1 MTDQYIIGIYPV
13 LEALR
18 IGKDIDTLYIRQKLG
33 GENTEEI
40 ISLAREMQIPV
51 HRVPPEKINR
61 MVKGNHQGIV
71 AVMSQV
77 VYSDVSEVVSGV
89 FEAGRD
95 PFIVI
100 LDGITDVRNF
110 GAIARSA
117 ECAGADCIVFADK
130 NAAPVNSISMKASAG
145 ALSVIPVARVKSL
158 VNTAKQ
164 LKDMGLNIAGVTEK
178 GNCSYHRYNYRQPLA
193 LVLGAEDE
201 GISPTLLHQCADT
214 IAIPM
219 KGKIQSLNVSVA
231 AGIVFFE
238 AMKSRNSL

>member
-1 MTDQYIIGIYPV
+1 MTDQYIIGTYPV

-18 IGKDIDTLYIRQKLG
+18 SGGEIDTLYIRQKHG
-33 GENTEEI
+33 GEQIDEI
-40 ISLAREMQIPV
+40 VTLARDLQIPI
-51 HRVPPEKINR
+51 HRVPPEKLNR

-77 VYSDVSEVVSGV
+77 IYSDVSEVVSRI

-117 ECAGADCIVFADK
+117 ACAGADCLVFADK

-145 ALSVIPVARVKSL
+145 ALSVIPLARVKSL

-164 LKDMGLNIAGVTEK
+164 LKDMGIHLAGVTEK
-178 GNCSYHRYNYRQPLA
+178 GNCIYHQFNYNQPLA

-201 GISPTLLHQCADT
+201 GISPTLLHQCAET
-214 IAIPM
+214 LAIPM
-219 KGKIQSLNVSVA
+219 KGQIQSLNVSVA

-238 AMKSRNSL
+238 TLKLRNGQ